1 MGFAL
6 KEPGLRG
13 PAFHRMTCG
22 ARIVDILVADHL
34 PFGRARSA
42 KVNRWP
48 MMEIAGGAQA
58 IERGMDLALVHEDGS
73 TRIRT
78 PDFLD
83 ALVLKS
89 AAYRADRRG
98 RHRSLDDIALLASL
112 VTDYK
117 GYIER
122 LHGSDRKRL
131 RAVAEALSNPN
142 DSSWMRL
149 NPENRKAGQ
158 FTLTVLS
165 K

>member
-58 IERGMDLALVHEDGS
+58 IERGMDLALVYHYHQQKE
-73 TRIRT
+73 
-78 PDFLD
+78 
-83 ALVLKS
+83 K
-89 AAYRADRRG
+89 
-98 RHRSLDDIALLASL
+98 
-112 VTDYK
+112 
-117 GYIER
+117 
-122 LHGSDRKRL
+122 
-131 RAVAEALSNPN
+131 
-142 DSSWMRL
+142 
-149 NPENRKAGQ
+149 
-158 FTLTVLS
+158 
-165 K
+165 